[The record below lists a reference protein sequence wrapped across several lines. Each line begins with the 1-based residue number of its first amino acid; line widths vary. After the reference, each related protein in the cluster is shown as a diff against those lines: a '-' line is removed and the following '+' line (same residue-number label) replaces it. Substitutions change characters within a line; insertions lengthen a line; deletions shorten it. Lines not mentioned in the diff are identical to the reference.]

1 LVVLAAGVA
10 IESFEGNTSMNW
22 LGKVF
27 VVVIL
32 IMSLVFMGLAMA
44 VYATHKNWKVANENL
59 SKELDQ
65 AKVELSRAESA
76 HNLKVEEL
84 EREKTAALQQ
94 ATKLEQERVALIDRN
109 LQAQTE
115 LDGLRQ
121 NQREHIAAVKSTQ
134 DINQALTTDVAD
146 LRTRIRDE
154 QQKRDRVFK
163 TALDATEQLHQAAGE
178 YERTKEENAQLTSQ
192 VSGMK
197 SVMNANGINPNT
209 PPDAVVPTVE
219 GVVNKIE
226 RKAGAQLVE
235 VSIGADDGLKT
246 GNTLEVVRGSKYLG
260 RVEIIQTSP
269 DKSVARVNPRFQQG
283 AIQEGDR
290 VATRIRL

>member
-1 LVVLAAGVA
+1 
-10 IESFEGNTSMNW
+10 MNW

-44 VYATHKNWKVANENL
+44 VYATHKNWKVENEALNKQL
-59 SKELDQ
+59 AEAKAENTRLETEHNR
-65 AKVELSRAESA
+65 KVED
-76 HNLKVEEL
+76 L
-84 EREKTAALQQ
+84 EREKTIAIQQ
-94 ATKLEQERVALIDRN
+94 ATKLEQERVALVERN

-115 LDGLRQ
+115 LEGLRQ
-121 NQREHIAAVKSTQ
+121 NQREHIAAVASTQ
-134 DINQALTTDVAD
+134 AINQNLSGEVTD
-146 LRTRIRDE
+146 LRGKVRDE

-178 YERTKEENAQLTSQ
+178 YERAKEENQQLTSQ
-192 VSGMK
+192 VAGMK
-197 SVMNANGINPNT
+197 SVMNANGINPST
-209 PPDAVVPTVE
+209 PPDSVVPTVE

-226 RKAGAQLVE
+226 RKAGSQLVE
-235 VSIGADDGLKT
+235 VSIGADDGLKA
-246 GNTLEVVRGSKYLG
+246 GNTLEVLRGGKYLG

-283 AIQEGDR
+283 TIQEGDR

>member
-1 LVVLAAGVA
+1 
-10 IESFEGNTSMNW
+10 MNW

-65 AKVELSRAESA
+65 AKAEFSKLEST
-76 HNLKVEEL
+76 HNLRVEEL
-84 EREKTAALQQ
+84 EREKTTAVQQ

-163 TALDATEQLHQAAGE
+163 TALDATEQLHQAASE
-178 YERTKEENAQLTSQ
+178 YERTKEENQQLLSQ
-192 VSGMK
+192 TAGMK
-197 SVMNANGINPNT
+197 SVLNANGINPNT
-209 PPDAVVPTVE
+209 PPDAVVPKVE
-219 GVVNKIE
+219 GVVNKRATDSSLEKINDAVLTQSIFGRIFGFGDLDVLTAAEAGIE
-226 RKAGAQLVE
+226 RFRMISSSYTPQEMNSRSATC
-235 VSIGADDGLKT
+235 T
-246 GNTLEVVRGSKYLG
+246 GR
-260 RVEIIQTSP
+260 
-269 DKSVARVNPRFQQG
+269 AR
-283 AIQEGDR
+283 
-290 VATRIRL
+290 

>member
-1 LVVLAAGVA
+1 VELATGYA

-44 VYATHKNWKVANENL
+44 VYATHKNWKVANENM

-65 AKVELSRAESA
+65 AKAEFSKLEST
-76 HNLKVEEL
+76 HNLRVEEL

-163 TALDATEQLHQAAGE
+163 TALDATEQLHQSAGE
-178 YERTKEENAQLTSQ
+178 YERAKEENAQLTSQ

-197 SVMNANGINPNT
+197 SVMNANGINPAT